1 MNEIELN
8 PCPFCGSEDVT
19 CDRLEDVY
27 YVECWDCGAKIESYN
42 GMEDAVAGWNAR
54 AIDRDAL
61 LKVADGTAIT
71 AATRSTPRSGRIAR
85 SAGQRGSS
93 DEEG

>member
-19 CDRLEDVY
+19 CNRLEDVY

-61 LKVADGTAIT
+61 LKVADECDRADVDGVTDLAE
-71 AATRSTPRSGRIAR
+71 RIRKAVV
-85 SAGQRGSS
+85 
-93 DEEG
+93 E

>member
-1 MNEIELN
+1 MNEFELN

-61 LKVADGTAIT
+61 LKVADECDRVDVDGVTDW
-71 AATRSTPRSGRIAR
+71 AARIRKAV
-85 SAGQRGSS
+85 G
-93 DEEG
+93 E